1 MEPITLLLAV
11 AGAAFGYSG
20 SKYLS
25 KQKASTADKKS
36 LEKLEQAKREAEEL
50 KLQAEKDSIK
60 LKEESQKQIQQNQN
74 ELKELQ
80 KRLQDR
86 ESNLDKKLE
95 DLDKRNQD
103 LRKSEEDLV
112 VLKEE
117 IKQIRT
123 RQQDKL
129 EGIAKLSKED
139 AKNQLFNMVE
149 KDTSADLVDLVS
161 KLQKEAVL
169 TAEGRAQ
176 ESILAAMERIAGDV
190 TAERTVTTIKIDDD
204 QVKGRIIGKE
214 GRNIQALQKATGVDI
229 LMDESPSLIVLSS
242 FDPIRRQVARVALE
256 NLIKDGRIQP
266 AKIEEAVIKAE
277 KNINKDI
284 MQAAEDACR
293 EVGVAGLPPEV
304 MQHLGE
310 LKFRTSYGQNVLKHS
325 TEMAHIAAIIA
336 EEVGA
341 NVKVTKTAA
350 LLHDL
355 GKALSHKI
363 EGKHHHISGELL
375 RKFGLGEDIAH
386 AAEAHH
392 EDIDATTPEAM
403 VVRVVDSLSAARPGA
418 RNISAENF
426 SQRMKELENTANS
439 FKGVEKAYAI
449 TAGREVR
456 VIVES
461 KIVDD
466 FTAIKLAREIA
477 NKIESTMSY
486 PGTIKVNVIRE
497 TRAIE
502 YAK

>member
-1 MEPITLLLAV
+1 MEPITLILAL
-11 AGAAFGYSG
+11 AGASFGYAG
-20 SKYLS
+20 SQYLT
-25 KQKASTADKKS
+25 KQKASSADKKS
-36 LEKLEQAKREAEEL
+36 LEKLEQAKKEADQV
-50 KLQAEKDSIK
+50 KLNAEKEAIK
-60 LKEESQKQIQQNQN
+60 FKEQAQSEVQQNQK
-74 ELKELQ
+74 ELKDVQ
-80 KRLQDR
+80 KRLQER
-86 ESNLDKKLE
+86 ELNLDKKLE
-95 DLDKRNQD
+95 EIDARTQD

-129 EGIAKLSKED
+129 ESLAKLNKKE
-139 AKNQLFNMVE
+139 AEAQLFQMVE
-149 KDTSADLVDLVS
+149 KDVSADLANLIS
-161 KLQKEAVL
+161 KLQKEAVR

-176 ESILAAMERIAGDV
+176 ESILSAMERIAGDV
-190 TAERTVTTIKIDDD
+190 TAERTVTAIKVDDD

-214 GRNIQALQKATGVDI
+214 GRNIQALQKALGVDI
-229 LMDESPSLIVLSS
+229 LMDESPGMIVISS
-242 FDPIRRQVARVALE
+242 FDPVRRQVARVALE

-277 KNINKDI
+277 KNIDRDI
-284 MQAAEDACR
+284 EQAAEDACR
-293 EVGVAGLPPEV
+293 EVGVAGLPDQI
-304 MQHLGE
+304 MRHLGE

-341 NVKVTKTAA
+341 DVRISKTAA

-355 GKALSHKI
+355 GKSLTHKI
-363 EGKHHHISGELL
+363 EGKHHHISGDLL
-375 RKFGLGEDIAH
+375 RKFGMGEEIAH

-392 EDIDATTPEAM
+392 DDIDATTPEAM
-403 VVRVVDSLSAARPGA
+403 VVRIVDSLSAARPGA

-426 SQRMKELENTANS
+426 SQRMSELENTAKS

-449 TAGREVR
+449 SAGREVR
-456 VIVES
+456 IIVES
-461 KIVDD
+461 KTIDD

-497 TRAIE
+497 TRAVE